1 MIHAKTLSTRL
12 RTLAVLGGVLA
23 LPFGCASEDAKPDCE
38 GGKCDD
44 GEVPSRS
51 EDFTEYTDYEEK
63 VGDYFGFMPSN
74 NEADC
79 PLEEDEDGTKRAKN
93 CLAEVYRDRVDSD
106 GNKVRGMNET
116 ERKGLAAWHLYAADG
131 KFLRQITRDSHGEVN
146 ALRLLHNDSNLPEDQ
161 RLGVAEE
168 DRFANFGVF
177 GDPGCIRN
185 NDADPAFGLR
195 LDKCRDPYSS
205 GILGLRLM
213 RNDAFDKDEW
223 DDIGGVKGHFAD
235 PEEKFEVTRNGEKVE
250 VFGWE
255 VEPPYLPSLACTVC
269 HAAANPLQPPTNP
282 NRPEWDELV
291 YLTGN
296 QYFREG
302 SFLGYGFPDDS
313 FNKELLES
321 QAPGTSDTSR
331 VATDHI
337 FNPNT
342 INGVANLLG
351 RRVFYEE
358 ATKGTYNPDRIPCEL
373 KDDPK
378 RPRNIGQLLN
388 AILTNNPTT
397 PGDGNAPGDGQCVP
411 TSRILKMGGDSSGP
425 TGAVLRVFVNTGTC
439 SEYFL
444 DALGGEFLTG
454 ETPQTAI
461 SRQELHGSCREYQ
474 RLEKSV
480 IDLFQYFAY
489 VKPYKLADAKGVD
502 ACTVNGKP
510 CLPNDDAVLAR
521 GAQVFAENCATCHA
535 GAQPEDVG
543 VDVPAFVETDPSTW
557 FTPERTA
564 YFKNLIEADGYD
576 SLVAGDFLK
585 NDFLADDRRFPMN
598 LIGTNNARMRATNA
612 SARGVWAE
620 YSSETYKNLP
630 AVPDTYRVI
639 IPKIDLPLFFNTP
652 KLELDFTFT
661 PSGGGR
667 GYIRTPSLVNLW
679 TSAPFLHNNSLGE
692 YEGSTSAFTVAKR
705 IELYEDAM
713 DKLLNPAKRLGEATI
728 RTTQEK
734 NLHVPGVPLVLKG
747 RNYPIDVVGNAMLLL
762 GKGSG
767 GDPLSIISVADILN
781 PFRLIRSFF
790 NDDNLTD
797 NKKDYIAAT
806 DTVLDRG
813 HEFGSDLSDADKA
826 ALTEYMKL
834 F

>member
-1 MIHAKTLSTRL
+1 MNAKTLSTRL
-12 RTLAVLGGVLA
+12 RTLAVLGGVLT
-23 LPFGCASEDAKPDCE
+23 LPFGCSSDDGKPDCE
-38 GGKCDD
+38 GDKCDN
-44 GEVPSRS
+44 GELPSDPQYDRYRGY
-51 EDFTEYTDYEEK
+51 TEN
-63 VGDYFGFMPSN
+63 VGGYLGYMPSN
-74 NEADC
+74 NPKEC
-79 PLEEDEDGTKRAKN
+79 PLDNEGRAKD
-93 CLAEVYRDRVDSD
+93 CLAQPYRAGLRFEN
-106 GNKVRGMNET
+106 GEEVRGMNEA
-116 ERKGLAAWHLYAADG
+116 ERRGLAAWHLYAADG

-146 ALRLLHNDSNLPEDQ
+146 ALRLLHNDGHLDEDE
-161 RLGVAEE
+161 RIGVAEE

-177 GDPGCIRN
+177 GDPGCEKATEE
-185 NDADPAFGLR
+185 DQFGLR

-213 RNDAFDKDEW
+213 PNPLFNEDEW
-223 DDIGGVKGHFAD
+223 NAIGGKDGHFGD
-235 PEEKFEVTRNGEKVE
+235 IEKKFTLTRNGEKE
-250 VFGWE
+250 KVFGWE

-282 NRPEWDELV
+282 NRPKWDELV

-302 SFLGYGFPDDS
+302 SFLGFGFPDKS
-313 FNKELLES
+313 FNKALLES

-358 ATKGTYNPDRIPCEL
+358 ATPGTYNPDRIPCEL
-373 KDDPK
+373 TDDPN
-378 RPRNIGQLLN
+378 RPRNIHQLLG
-388 AILTNNPTT
+388 ALLTNDPRTG
-397 PGDGNAPGDGQCVP
+397 GDGTAPGDGQCVP

-439 SEYFL
+439 SDYFL
-444 DALGGEFLTG
+444 DALGGEFLIG

-461 SRQELHGSCREYQ
+461 SRQDLHDKCEEYQ
-474 RLEKSV
+474 RLEGSV
-480 IDLFQYFAY
+480 IDLFKYFAF
-489 VKPYKLADAKGVD
+489 VKPYKLADAEGANRCGD
-502 ACTVNGKP
+502 DRNEP
-510 CLPNDDAVLAR
+510 CFVTQDDSVLAR
-521 GAQVFAENCATCHA
+521 GAQVFAENCATCHV

-543 VDVPAFVETDPSTW
+543 VDVPAFDESDPSTW

-630 AVPDTYRVI
+630 PVRDTYRMVI
-639 IPKIDLPLFFNTP
+639 PEIDLPGPINVPRLD
-652 KLELDFTFT
+652 LDFTFT

-679 TSAPFLHNNSLGE
+679 TSAPFLHNNSLGDYDGTNE
-692 YEGSTSAFTVAKR
+692 AFTVAR
-705 IELYEDAM
+705 RVELYEDAM
-713 DKLLNPAKRLGEATI
+713 DKLLNPEKRLGEAMI
-728 RTTQEK
+728 RTTDR
-734 NLHVPGVPLVLKG
+734 LGLRVPTPFGFGLPLPGSNVS
-747 RNYPIDVVGNAMLLL
+747 IDLVGNTMVLL
-762 GKGSG
+762 GRGSG
-767 GDPLSIISVADILN
+767 GSDFSFKDLLN
-781 PFRLIRSFF
+781 PFKFF
-790 NDDNLTD
+790 RALKDNDNLGP
-797 NKKDYIAAT
+797 NAKDYIAAT
-806 DTVLDRG
+806 DTLLDRG
-813 HEFGSDLSDADKA
+813 HEFGADLSDADKA